1 MTLLSVTGIAKHFG
15 GVVAL
20 DGADLAVEPGTIT
33 GLIGPNGAG
42 KTTLFNV
49 VSGLIRPDAGRV
61 VLDGVDV
68 TGWRPD
74 RIARSGM
81 VRTFQIARGFPLLTV
96 MENLLVYGPHQPGEA
111 MVAVFVARRRAAAA
125 EHALVARARAIAE
138 RLNLEAVLDS
148 RASEISGGQKKLLE
162 IGRALMAAPKLVL
175 LDEPIAGVNPALADR
190 IAHHLVDLRN
200 EGLTILL
207 IEHNM
212 DMIARLCD
220 PVVVMAAGRKLT
232 QGRFADVADD
242 AGVQEA
248 YMGRRRWTS

>member
-1 MTLLSVTGIAKHFG
+1 MTLLSITGIAKHFG

-20 DGADLAVEPGTIT
+20 DRADLAVEPGTIT

-49 VSGLIRPDAGRV
+49 VTGLIRPDAGRIV
-61 VLDGVDV
+61 FDGEDI
-68 TGWRPD
+68 TRWRPD
-74 RIARSGM
+74 RIARRGL

-111 MVAVFVARRRAAAA
+111 MAALFLARRSAAAA
-125 EHALVARARAIAE
+125 ERALVERALAVAAR
-138 RLNLEAVLDS
+138 LELTAVLDQ

-162 IGRALMAAPKLVL
+162 IGRALMAEPKLVL

-212 DMIARLCD
+212 DMIARLCE
-220 PVVVMAAGRKLT
+220 PVVVMAAGRRLT
-232 QGRFADVADD
+232 QGRFADVAAD
-242 AGVQEA
+242 ATVQEA

>member
-1 MTLLSVTGIAKHFG
+1 MTLLTVTGIAKHFG

-20 DGADLAVEPGTIT
+20 DGADLAVEAGTIT

-49 VSGLIRPDAGRV
+49 ISGLIKPDAGAV
-61 VLDGVDV
+61 VLDGEDV

-74 RIARSGM
+74 RIARRGM
-81 VRTFQIARGFPLLTV
+81 VRSFQIARGFPLLTV
-96 MENLLVYGPHQPGEA
+96 MENLLVYGPSQPGEA
-111 MVAVFVARRRAAAA
+111 MAALFFARSRAVAA
-125 EHALVARARAIAE
+125 ERALIARARTIAA
-138 RLNLEAVLDS
+138 RLDLEAVLDR

-162 IGRALMAAPKLVL
+162 IGRALMAEPKLVL

-232 QGRFADVADD
+232 QGRFADVAAD
-242 AGVQEA
+242 ATVQEA
-248 YMGRRRWTS
+248 YMGKRRWTS